1 MDHCP
6 AGAGRLGSGRRKIG
20 VEIVS
25 IDVLKR
31 AKLLFGRPE
40 PETKPVAP
48 KKPVNAFHAVTIAPG
63 PRACAA
69 ALDLQGKRFLSRDA
83 PVLPLGKCG
92 NGNCT
97 CRYEHYDDRRHG
109 PRRAREMGVSIDG
122 YDGEDHRDKPKRGR
136 RKADT

>member
-1 MDHCP
+1 M
-6 AGAGRLGSGRRKIG
+6 
-20 VEIVS
+20 EFVS
-25 IDVLKR
+25 IDVFKR

-40 PETKPVAP
+40 PEAKPAAS
-48 KKPVNAFHAVTIAPG
+48 KKPASPFHAVTIVPG
-63 PRACAA
+63 LRACAA
-69 ALDLQGKRFLSRDA
+69 ALDLQGHRFLSRDA
-83 PVLPLGKCG
+83 PALPLKKCESG
-92 NGNCT
+92 SCT